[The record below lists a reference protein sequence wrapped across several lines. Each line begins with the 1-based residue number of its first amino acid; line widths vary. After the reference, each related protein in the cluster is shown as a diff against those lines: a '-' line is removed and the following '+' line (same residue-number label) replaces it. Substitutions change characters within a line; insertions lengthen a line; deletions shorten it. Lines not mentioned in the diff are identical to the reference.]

1 MITKNIFSVAV
12 LLFTCN
18 NAFAQTKEYNFKPE
32 WKVGDKKSVRIVQH
46 ETEYKK
52 GKLVGDD
59 TTYLSA
65 EMAVLS
71 EDDKNYTLKVLYEN
85 VALTAAINF
94 YDKMGEE
101 LSDYKNLEL
110 KYTVDKQGGKA
121 ELINWKE
128 AQQFMNTSFD
138 RINEVMEKKAPDAA
152 SYTKLMFAP
161 LREIFNSKQN
171 IESYMSDQVGYLLFP
186 YGKKFVVGD
195 TLTVTSKG
203 ANPFNPMDSISQTT
217 VSYLDNIDDTKKVCD
232 INYREIFDL
241 SKFKEMMK
249 TMMEKMM
256 KSADAGD
263 KSKTKTAKE
272 IDSIDF
278 DVTNKTVI
286 TFDYNSTWPLKV
298 VKIGKVVAG
307 DPSGKTEKT
316 VFVTATI
323 K

>member
-1 MITKNIFSVAV
+1 MAV
-12 LLFTCN
+12 LLLSC

-32 WKVGDKKSVRIVQH
+32 WKVGDKRNVSILQH
-46 ETEYKK
+46 EIEYKK
-52 GKLVGDD
+52 GKLIADD
-59 TTYLSA
+59 TTYIFA
-65 EMAVLS
+65 ELAVLS

-94 YDKMGEE
+94 YNKMGEE
-101 LSDYKNLEL
+101 LSGYKNLEL
-110 KYTVDKQGGKA
+110 KYTVDKQAGKA

-128 AQQFMNTSFD
+128 AQQFMTTSFD
-138 RINEVMEKKAPDAA
+138 KIDEVIAKKAPDAA

-161 LREIFNSKQN
+161 LRQIFDSKEN
-171 IESYMSDQVGYLLFP
+171 IESYMSDQVGYLFFP
-186 YGKKFVVGD
+186 YGKKFVVAD
-195 TLTVTSKG
+195 TFRVTSKC

-217 VSYLDNIDDTKKVCD
+217 VSYLDNIDETKKICN
-232 INYREIFDL
+232 INNSEIFDL

-256 KSADAGD
+256 KSADGGD
-263 KSKTKTAKE
+263 KNKAAKE

-286 TFDYNSTWPLKV
+286 TFNYNSTWPLKV
-298 VKIGKVVAG
+298 VKTAKVVAG